1 MKKQKIKKYF
11 IFLLS
16 VLLMKK
22 LYAQTIVELTN
33 IALEN
38 NTEIISAYK
47 TYESMMLSSKTMD
60 GAFSPQVS
68 FSSSTK
74 FPGEFSWNTSPDYLS
89 SSVSYIQ
96 PLPGGT
102 TISISG
108 ETSIKKECI
117 NNEYYLSQ
125 NPNVSISLQQSL
137 LPFWGQG
144 KLKDPIIENK
154 DLQKQYYYN
163 QLLNTKKNI
172 LINLAQNFI
181 YSLIYQKQI
190 QISQN
195 SLILIN
201 EQIEAVKQLK
211 STGASSQSKI
221 TELLNN
227 KWSSQQDLV
236 NIKANFESS
245 IQSLKTL
252 CNCNLNNISI
262 NQLDNII
269 ISTDDFINLIQEATG
284 NSLDF
289 VEENYQLKL
298 KMLSINRCL
307 EKQNSAPIV
316 SISIQPSWNL
326 ELQKENEWLDA
337 WKNLNSPS
345 NWSATVGINLSP
357 LISATVKQDKK
368 QYKFNYDSLVNSF
381 IAYEKQKEFILH
393 QYQNL
398 YEQYQKQLVEITN
411 LYNES
416 LIELT
421 DMEKQYT
428 TGAISKI
435 DYDSIKFRV
444 ENCNLNMEINE
455 LYVWLYDFLIKIN

>member
-1 MKKQKIKKYF
+1 
-11 IFLLS
+11 
-16 VLLMKK
+16 
-22 LYAQTIVELTN
+22 
-33 IALEN
+33 
-38 NTEIISAYK
+38 
-47 TYESMMLSSKTMD
+47 ML
-60 GAFSPQVS
+60 
-68 FSSSTK
+68 
-74 FPGEFSWNTSPDYLS
+74 N
-89 SSVSYIQ
+89 SY
-96 PLPGGT
+96 
-102 TISISG
+102 
-108 ETSIKKECI
+108 
-117 NNEYYLSQ
+117 
-125 NPNVSISLQQSL
+125 
-137 LPFWGQG
+137 
-144 KLKDPIIENK
+144 
-154 DLQKQYYYN
+154 
-163 QLLNTKKNI
+163 
-172 LINLAQNFI
+172 
-181 YSLIYQKQI
+181 
-190 QISQN
+190 
-195 SLILIN
+195 
-201 EQIEAVKQLK
+201 
-211 STGASSQSKI
+211 
-221 TELLNN
+221 
-227 KWSSQQDLV
+227 
-236 NIKANFESS
+236 
-245 IQSLKTL
+245 
-252 CNCNLNNISI
+252 NISI

-345 NWSATVGINLSP
+345 NWSATV
-357 LISATVKQDKK
+357 KQDKK

-416 LIELT
+416 FIELT